1 MKKLA
6 LAFAASTMAV
16 TGIGTAA
23 PALAETTYVSA
34 DRFIDP
40 ADGKVI
46 RNAAFMITKAGKIQK
61 TIWDVMIIWAF

>member
-1 MKKLA
+1 MRLTP
-6 LAFAASTMAV
+6 AFAALAIASAMT
-16 TGIGTAA
+16 A

-46 RNAAFMITKAGKIQK
+46 RNAAFMITDGKITARGTK
-61 TIWDVMIIWAF
+61 STLKAPST